1 MYTYKEVDIYIDG
14 ASKKSK
20 NAGSGP
26 AGAGVYI
33 TMVKDKNQ
41 PYQKPTTILKK
52 SYNLGRQTNN
62 VAEYIALLQ
71 AVRLAK
77 KLNVKK
83 IHIYSDSQ
91 LVVNQMKGTF
101 QVKSIS
107 IQKIKNIIDRYLDSF
122 ETFDLTYIP
131 RDQNREADVLAN
143 IGVKKGEQF
152 SMDIEDLKHN
162 KIDLENQLRKNP
174 NDMNIRNKLTLNE
187 QELNNLIID
196 F

>member
-1 MYTYKEVDIYIDG
+1 MYSYKEVDIYIDG
-14 ASKKSK
+14 AAKG
-20 NAGSGP
+20 NPGP

-41 PYQKPTTILKK
+41 PYQKPNTILKK

-77 KLNVKK
+77 KLGVRK

-122 ETFDLTYIP
+122 ETYDLTYIP

-143 IGVKKGEQF
+143 IGVRQGEQLDL
-152 SMDIEDLKHN
+152 DIDILKNN
-162 KIDLENQLRKNP
+162 KTDLENQLRKNP
-174 NDMNIRNKLTLNE
+174 TDVSIKNKLVLNE
-187 QELNNLIID
+187 QELNNLTID

>member
-1 MYTYKEVDIYIDG
+1 MYTYKEVDIFIDG
-14 ASKKSK
+14 AAKG
-20 NAGSGP
+20 NPGP
-26 AGAGVYI
+26 AGAGVYM

-41 PYQKPTTILKK
+41 PYQKPNTILKK

-62 VAEYIALLQ
+62 VAEYMALLQ
-71 AVRLAK
+71 AVRLAR
-77 KLNVKK
+77 KLDVKK

-122 ETFDLTYIP
+122 ETYDLTYIP

-143 IGVKKGEQF
+143 IGVRQGEQLDL
-152 SMDIEDLKHN
+152 DIDILKNN
-162 KIDLENQLRKNP
+162 KTDLENQLRKNP
-174 NDMNIRNKLTLNE
+174 TDVSIKNKLALNE
-187 QELNNLIID
+187 QELNNLVLD